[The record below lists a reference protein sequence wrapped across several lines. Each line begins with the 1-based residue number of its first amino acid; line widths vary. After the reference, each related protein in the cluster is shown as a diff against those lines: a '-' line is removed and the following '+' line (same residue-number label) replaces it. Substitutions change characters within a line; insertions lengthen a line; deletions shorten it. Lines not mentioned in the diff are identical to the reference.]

1 MDYDKDLAQTAIEQ
15 AFKTKVG
22 ALYENLVSTF
32 ITEGDDSDVVKT
44 AMDRFREGLNL
55 SQLALAKARE
65 IISK

>member
-1 MDYDKDLAQTAIEQ
+1 MDYDKDLAQRAIED
-15 AFKTKVG
+15 AFKANVG
-22 ALYENLVSTF
+22 ALYEILVNTF
-32 ITEGDDSDVVKT
+32 IKEGDDSDVVKT